1 MGLHFRKS
9 IKLCKGVKLNL
20 GSKSASISLG
30 TKGIH
35 QSFSTTGR
43 TTTSL
48 SIPGTGVG
56 YTKSIN
62 MKKGF
67 ASLFG
72 KKKEEKE
79 KEAAEEK
86 NGAKK
91 ESTSAKKRQT
101 GPTEEEKAR
110 FEEYQ
115 KQIALMRGIHKQADA
130 PIDWEEILSQPEPA
144 TGGLSSLRSSGQSHE
159 EWQELHDM
167 AVRVLGGDIDS
178 YFDLVNE
185 LRPYDD
191 ILEYGSDFEVGT
203 DDPSYLEVEF
213 HVKSADVV
221 PDREMILD
229 EKGLKEKALT
239 KSAYNEML
247 QDYVCSC
254 MLRVARDTFAL
265 LPVRRVVIHATD
277 TILNTAT
284 GHESEETIVSVSVGR
299 DQLNG
304 VDFDRLDPS
313 DALSAFPI
321 HMDFKKTRGFA
332 PVERIG

>member
-1 MGLHFRKS
+1 M
-9 IKLCKGVKLNL
+9 
-20 GSKSASISLG
+20 
-30 TKGIH
+30 
-35 QSFSTTGR
+35 
-43 TTTSL
+43 
-48 SIPGTGVG
+48 
-56 YTKSIN
+56 
-62 MKKGF
+62 
-67 ASLFG
+67 
-72 KKKEEKE
+72 
-79 KEAAEEK
+79 
-86 NGAKK
+86 
-91 ESTSAKKRQT
+91 
-101 GPTEEEKAR
+101 
-110 FEEYQ
+110 
-115 KQIALMRGIHKQADA
+115 
-130 PIDWEEILSQPEPA
+130 
-144 TGGLSSLRSSGQSHE
+144 
-159 EWQELHDM
+159 
-167 AVRVLGGDIDS
+167 
-178 YFDLVNE
+178 
-185 LRPYDD
+185 
-191 ILEYGSDFEVGT
+191 GT